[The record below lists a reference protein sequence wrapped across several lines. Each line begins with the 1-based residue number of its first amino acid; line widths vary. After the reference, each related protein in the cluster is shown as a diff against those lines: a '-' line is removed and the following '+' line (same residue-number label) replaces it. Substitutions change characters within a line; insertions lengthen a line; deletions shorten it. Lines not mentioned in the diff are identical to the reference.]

1 MTTEYHPERR
11 AGHSLTAFLLG
22 AAVGAVAALLFAPAS
37 GAETRSKVR
46 KLTKDAAREARRR
59 FEQGK
64 QRFAEAV
71 EDVEESLEQEMGASS
86 QNSGLSTQEDK
97 HDH

>member
-1 MTTEYHPERR
+1 MTTEYYPERR

-59 FEQGK
+59 FEQGR
-64 QRFAEAV
+64 QRVAEAV
-71 EDVEESLEQEMGASS
+71 EDVQESLDQEMGTSS
-86 QNSGLSTQEDK
+86 QNSPLSSQEDK
-97 HDH
+97 YDH